1 MKHLVIFTI
10 LMLSACQSTETDT
23 SMLGANEAQLHA
35 RMQTTCMAT
44 QEKLTGGT
52 YDTLWPACECYATTT
67 LKTLDAAEKDH
78 LRNTSVFNDGA
89 KDKALNALDFCR
101 LKRP

>member
-1 MKHLVIFTI
+1 
-10 LMLSACQSTETDT
+10 MLGACQSTQTDT
-23 SMLGANEAQLHA
+23 SLQGASDAQLHA

-67 LKTLDAAEKDH
+67 LKALDTAEKDH
-78 LRNTSVFNDGA
+78 LRSTGVFNDSA
-89 KDKALNALDFCR
+89 KDKALNALDVCR